1 MIRSFRDK
9 RTATFAA
16 GERVK
21 EFEGFAR
28 QAQRRLRILDDAL
41 RIEDLAGLPS
51 NRFERLKGDRRGQC
65 SIRINEQWRLCFL
78 FRDGDAYEVEVVDYH

>member
-1 MIRSFRDK
+1 LK

-28 QAQRRLRILDDAL
+28 QAQRRLRILDDAH

-65 SIRINEQWRLCFL
+65 SIRINEQWRLYFL